1 MRGWASLAAG
11 ALFAL
16 AAVSA
21 RAQEPFKIGL
31 ILPMTGPFQSTGVQA
46 NDAAK
51 LFLKDHGD
59 MVAGRKVEI
68 ILRDDASSP
77 ANSRRIAQE
86 LVVQDHIGAMVGFGI
101 TPQALA
107 VAPISAQ
114 AKVPM
119 LLVGSAAS
127 ISVTKSPYAVR
138 VGQTVPQSSFVMGQW
153 AAKHGIKTAVTIV
166 SDYAPGY
173 DAEEYFTKSFTEGG
187 GKVLEKIR
195 VPVVNPD
202 FAPFLDRAKNDKP
215 SAIFI
220 FLPAG
225 EGAAFAKQYVER
237 GLQSSGIQ
245 LISTHDVMDDEVLD
259 QMGDVVLGM
268 ISAGPYS
275 AAHDSPMNKKFVADF
290 EALNGGKRP
299 DFMAV
304 FTYDSLRAIYR
315 ALEATKG
322 KGDGPALVKAMEG
335 MKFES
340 VRGPVEID
348 PKTRDVIQNIYIRKN
363 EKIDGHIF
371 AVEFETVPMVR
382 DPGAK

>member
-1 MRGWASLAAG
+1 MSSTNTGSTLPPTRT
-11 ALFAL
+11 
-16 AAVSA
+16 A
-21 RAQEPFKIGL
+21 RASERP
-31 ILPMTGPFQSTGVQA
+31 S
-46 NDAAK
+46 AAT
-51 LFLKDHGD
+51 
-59 MVAGRKVEI
+59 
-68 ILRDDASSP
+68 
-77 ANSRRIAQE
+77 
-86 LVVQDHIGAMVGFGI
+86 IGA
-101 TPQALA
+101 
-107 VAPISAQ
+107 
-114 AKVPM
+114 
-119 LLVGSAAS
+119 
-127 ISVTKSPYAVR
+127 
-138 VGQTVPQSSFVMGQW
+138 W
-153 AAKHGIKTAVTIV
+153 AYKKGMHSAVTIV

-173 DAEEYFTKSFTEGG
+173 DAEEWFSKAFTAAGG
-187 GKVLEKIR
+187 TIAEKIR
-195 VPVVNPD
+195 VPLINPD

-225 EGAAFAKQYVER
+225 QGAAFAKQYVER

-275 AAHDSPMNKKFVADF
+275 AAHDSALNKKFVADF

-304 FTYDSLRAIYR
+304 FAYDSFRAIYQ

-322 KGDGPALVKAMEG
+322 NGDGPALVKAMEG

-348 PKTRDVIQNIYIRKN
+348 PRTRDVIQNIYIRKN
-363 EKIDGHIF
+363 EKIGGHIF

-382 DPGAK
+382 DPGGAK

>member
-268 ISAGPYS
+268 ISAGLLRRARLADEREIRRRFRGAERRQ
-275 AAHDSPMNKKFVADF
+275 AAGLH
-290 EALNGGKRP
+290 GG
-299 DFMAV
+299 V
-304 FTYDSLRAIYR
+304 H
-315 ALEATKG
+315 
-322 KGDGPALVKAMEG
+322 V
-335 MKFES
+335 
-340 VRGPVEID
+340 
-348 PKTRDVIQNIYIRKN
+348 
-363 EKIDGHIF
+363 
-371 AVEFETVPMVR
+371 
-382 DPGAK
+382 